1 MTTELWKL
9 TIHEAHALL
18 EARTISARELLDA
31 VEARIGAVEGEIH
44 AYLALCR
51 EHARAQAD
59 DADRR
64 LRSGEEVTP
73 LTGVP
78 LALKDNLCTIGVK
91 TTCASRMLEGF
102 VPPYDATVVARLRA
116 QGAVFVGKTNMD
128 EFAMGSSTENS
139 AFGVTR
145 NPWDRTRIP
154 GGSSGGSASAVAAD
168 ECAGALG
175 SDTGGS
181 IRQPAA
187 CCGVTGLKPTYGR
200 VSRYGLVAFA
210 SSLDQIGPLT
220 KDVTDCAVLM
230 NAIAGHDPLDST
242 SADVARPDFTRG
254 LRGGVR
260 GLRVGVPRE
269 YFIPGMDRSV
279 EDAVKAAITVLERE
293 GAIPVEVSLPHT
305 EYAVAVYYLLATAE
319 ASSNLARYDGVRY
332 GHRAKAPADL
342 IDLYFRSRAEGFGPE
357 VKRRIMLGTYA
368 LSSGYYD
375 AYYAKAQR
383 VRTLIKRDFDR
394 AFERVDVIATPTA
407 PTPAFRLGEKTQDP
421 LQMYLSDIFTISVNL
436 AGVPALS
443 MPCGF
448 SPEGLPIGFQL
459 IGKTFD
465 EETVLRAAFAYEQAT
480 TWRTKS
486 PDLGV

>member
-1 MTTELWKL
+1 MTTDLWTL
-9 TIHEAHALL
+9 TIREAHELL
-18 EARTISARELLDA
+18 KTRAIGARELLDA
-31 VEARIGAVEGEIH
+31 VEARVAAVDGEIH
-44 AYLALCR
+44 AYLTLCR
-51 EHARAQAD
+51 EAARAQAD
-59 DADRR
+59 AADRR
-64 LRSGEEVTP
+64 LRSGEGVTP
-73 LTGVP
+73 LTGIP
-78 LALKDNLCTIGVK
+78 IALKDNLCTTGVK
-91 TTCASRMLEGF
+91 TTCASKILEGF
-102 VPPYDATVVARLRA
+102 IPPYDATVVERLRV

-154 GGSSGGSASAVAAD
+154 GGSSGGSAAAVAAD

-220 KDVTDCAVLM
+220 KDVTDCALMM

-242 SADVARPDFTRG
+242 SADVACPDFTAG
-254 LRGGVR
+254 LGRGVR
-260 GLRVGVPRE
+260 GLRVGVPKE
-269 YFIPGMDRSV
+269 YFIAGMDRSV
-279 EDAVKAAITVLERE
+279 EDAVKAAIAALERE
-293 GAIPVEVSLPHT
+293 GAIPVDVSLPHT

-319 ASSNLARYDGVRY
+319 AGSNLARYDGVRY
-332 GHRAKAPADL
+332 GHRAKAPDDL
-342 IDLYFRSRAEGFGPE
+342 IDLYVRSRAEGFGPE

-394 AFERVDVIATPTA
+394 AFERADVIATPTA

-448 SPEGLPIGFQL
+448 SPEGLPIGLQL

-465 EETVLRAAFAYEQAT
+465 EETVLRAASTYEQAT
-480 TWRTKS
+480 TWRTRK
-486 PDLGV
+486 PQ